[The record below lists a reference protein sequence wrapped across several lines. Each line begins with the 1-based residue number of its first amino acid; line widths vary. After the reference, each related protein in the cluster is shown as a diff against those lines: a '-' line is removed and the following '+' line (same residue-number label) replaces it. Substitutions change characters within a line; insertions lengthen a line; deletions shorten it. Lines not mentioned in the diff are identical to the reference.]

1 MDIALIGICLYIAI
15 QFAIGLWVSRRIK
28 GESDYILAGRNVG
41 TALAAFSVFATWFGA
56 ETVLGSAGR
65 VYSDGLS
72 GAQGE
77 PFAYGFA
84 IILMGLLL
92 AGSLRRKGLTTF
104 ADLFA
109 ERYGAGV
116 ERFTVLLLVPGSIL
130 WAAAQIR
137 GFGQIFSSAAGIDV
151 TAGIIIAFVTVVAY
165 TMLGGLLAD
174 VYTDFVQGIVIVVGL
189 VALMIF
195 VVLSTGSPVANL
207 ASVDVQRFSMMAPE
221 QSPLEFIEQWAIPIC
236 GSLVALE
243 LISRLLACKNPE
255 TSQRACYLGGSAYL
269 LVALIPVYLG
279 LIGTQLVPG
288 LEESEQLIPRLAQAY
303 LPTLFYV
310 MFAGALISA
319 ILSTVD
325 SALLACAAMI
335 SHNVIQRTWRVED
348 GKARVWLARLGVAGL
363 GSIAFVLAITSDG
376 IGDLVELASAFG
388 TAGVFIVTMFA
399 MFTRIGGALSAY
411 VTLATGGL
419 VWALAGPLFLDT
431 VAPYTTAVIAAAVA
445 YPLTALVERHSPA
458 SVDGRKRNSSAASK

>member
-1 MDIALIGICLYIAI
+1 MNATLIGICFYIAV
-15 QFAIGLWVSRRIK
+15 QFAIGIYVARRVK
-28 GESDYILAGRNVG
+28 LESDYILAGRNVG

-77 PFAYGFA
+77 PFAYGLA
-84 IILMGLLL
+84 IILMGLVL
-92 AGSLRRKGLTTF
+92 AGPLRRKGLTTF

-137 GFGQIFSSAAGIDV
+137 GFGQIFSAVAEIDV
-151 TAGIIIAFVTVVAY
+151 TAGITIAFLTVVAY
-165 TMLGGLLAD
+165 TMFGGLLAD
-174 VYTDFVQGIVIVVGL
+174 IYTDFVQGLAIVVGL
-189 VALMIF
+189 VALLVFVMIA
-195 VVLSTGSPVANL
+195 TGSPLSALGNVE
-207 ASVDVQRFSMMAPE
+207 VQRFSPIAPG

-243 LISRLLACKNPE
+243 LISRLLACRTPE
-255 TSQRACYLGGSAYL
+255 VSQRACYFGGGAYL

-279 LIGTQLVPG
+279 LIGASLIPG
-288 LEESEQLIPRLAQAY
+288 LEESEQLIPQLAQTY
-303 LPTLFYV
+303 LPAFFYV
-310 MFAGALISA
+310 LFAGALISA

-325 SALLACAAMI
+325 SALLACSAMI
-335 SHNVIQRTWRVED
+335 SHNVIQHIWSIRGER
-348 GKARVWLARLGVAGL
+348 ARVWLARGGVAAL
-363 GSIAFVLAITSDG
+363 GAVAFVLALTSDG
-376 IGDLVELASAFG
+376 IGELVELASAFG

-399 MFTRIGGALSAY
+399 LFTRIGGALSAY
-411 VTLATGGL
+411 ATMATGAC
-419 VWALAGPLFLDT
+419 VWAITGPLFLDFT
-431 VAPYTTAVIAAAVA
+431 APYTTAVLSAAVT
-445 YPLTALVERHSPA
+445 YPLVAIFER
-458 SVDGRKRNSSAASK
+458 SANEKETQHGIGS